1 MLTRSAA
8 RNVALF
14 VMIIGA
20 ILALFTGVTLCML
33 LLNHSGNTRGLVV
46 LTITSGCCACIFGT
60 VGNYFRIRNLP
71 SPMNRADQ
79 PRR

>member
-1 MLTRSAA
+1 MLTKSQV

-20 ILALFTGVTLCML
+20 ILALLTGITLCMIL
-33 LLNHSGNTRGLVV
+33 LTHSGNTRGLVV
-46 LTITSGCCACIFGT
+46 LTITSGCCAVIFGT

-71 SPMNRADQ
+71 SPMNQADQ